1 MATRYDGTP
10 EEARALDAY
19 VKLVRAADAVSAR
32 IHRHLADTGLS
43 TSQFGV
49 LEALLHLGP
58 MCQKDLGEKIL
69 KSGGNVTFVVR
80 NLERMQL
87 VRRERPKENRR
98 FVTVALT
105 DEGRR
110 LIRRV
115 FPRHVEGV
123 VATMGALP
131 AADLEALGALLRRLG
146 LAADAAGD

>member
-1 MATRYDGTP
+1 MATRYDGTA

-19 VKLVRAADAVSAR
+19 VKLVRATDAVTTH

-69 KSGGNVTFVVR
+69 KTGGNVTFVVR
-80 NLERMQL
+80 NLERMKL

-115 FPRHVEGV
+115 FPRHVREV

-131 AADLEALGALLRRLG
+131 AADLETLAALLRRLG

>member
-1 MATRYDGTP
+1 MATRYEGTP
-10 EEARALDAY
+10 EEALALDAY

-80 NLERMQL
+80 NLERRRL

-115 FPRHVEGV
+115 FPRHVREV
-123 VATMGALP
+123 VAAMGALP
-131 AADLEALGALLRRLG
+131 AADVSTLAALLRRLG
-146 LAADAAGD
+146 LAADAPGA

>member
-1 MATRYDGTP
+1 MATRYEGTP

-58 MCQKDLGEKIL
+58 MCQKELGEKIL

-80 NLERMQL
+80 NLERRRL

-110 LIRRV
+110 LIRRI
-115 FPRHVEGV
+115 FPRHVREV
-123 VATMGALP
+123 VAAMGALP
-131 AADLEALGALLRRLG
+131 AGDLEALALLLRRLG
-146 LAADAAGD
+146 LAAEAPDA